1 MECRKKTVNGS
12 SGRDVTAKRHRQ
24 FHHARKNGDE
34 TLVGMV
40 MIAMRQ
46 FSARIIGMVI
56 VMAVMAKVFGMRAG
70 GRRWVALSCLRRIA
84 NVSHCCV
91 SGIEGQT

>member
-1 MECRKKTVNGS
+1 MT
-12 SGRDVTAKRHRQ
+12 TKRHWQ
-24 FHHARKNGDE
+24 LQYTRKNGDE

-56 VMAVMAKVFGMRAG
+56 VMVVMTKVFDMRAT
-70 GRRWVALSCLRRIA
+70 LPCLRRIA
-84 NVSHCCV
+84 NVSRCCIG
-91 SGIEGQT
+91 SIEGQT